1 MDDEVLRI
9 LGRMGVAE
17 RFADISRPG
26 LGLQLV
32 DRHQHVLGQFR
43 RLPEASANG
52 YPQANMFHQPELEAV
67 LRARVA
73 ELDAITLRS
82 GVEVT
87 AVEIGADDRA
97 TLTLRNA
104 GLEEQLVADYV
115 LGADGA
121 NSLVRSVI
129 GAQMGN
135 LGFEQRWI
143 VIDGETAAD
152 LGHREGAHQVCDTTR
167 AGTYMRI
174 GATQHRWELVGA
186 ETAADFAGAAGLDR
200 LEPLLRPW
208 LGTVPIDEVDIV
220 RTADAPVLASMMS
233 GWVAP

>member
-1 MDDEVLRI
+1 M
-9 LGRMGVAE
+9 
-17 RFADISRPG
+17 
-26 LGLQLV
+26 
-32 DRHQHVLGQFR
+32 
-43 RLPEASANG
+43 
-52 YPQANMFHQPELEAV
+52 
-67 LRARVA
+67 
-73 ELDAITLRS
+73 
-82 GVEVT
+82 
-87 AVEIGADDRA
+87 
-97 TLTLRNA
+97 
-104 GLEEQLVADYV
+104 

-152 LGHREGAHQVCDTTR
+152 LGHWEGAHQVCDTTR

-186 ETAADFAGAAGLDR
+186 GTAADFAGAAGLDR

-220 RTADAPVLASMMS
+220 GTADSPVLASMMS